1 MVEKDLYTFR
11 LPVDLMRQIDKKT
24 NDKSDFVTMALR
36 AAIRLELQ
44 PAIDVDEETNSHTVD
59 YDDEFLNRYIDR
71 LESDLE
77 FWKDKYEVL
86 QLEYYDQVRDS
97 IKRLDAKFER
107 IMYSVD
113 ESKNKPVLESISLT
127 PKINEESAKTNHNTI
142 SQVSKK
148 KDHDFSEEDESL

>member
-11 LPVDLMRQIDKKT
+11 LPVELIRQIDKKT
-24 NDKSDFVTMALR
+24 NDKSDFVAMALH
-36 AAIRLELQ
+36 AAVRLDIQ
-44 PAIDVDEETNSHTVD
+44 PAIDVEEETHSHTMD
-59 YDDEFLNRYIDR
+59 HDDEFLNRYIDR
-71 LESDLE
+71 LEADLE

-113 ESKNKPVLESISLT
+113 ESKNKPVLENISLS
-127 PKINEESAKTNHNTI
+127 PKINEESTKTNHNTI

-148 KDHDFSEEDESL
+148 KDPDFSEEDESL